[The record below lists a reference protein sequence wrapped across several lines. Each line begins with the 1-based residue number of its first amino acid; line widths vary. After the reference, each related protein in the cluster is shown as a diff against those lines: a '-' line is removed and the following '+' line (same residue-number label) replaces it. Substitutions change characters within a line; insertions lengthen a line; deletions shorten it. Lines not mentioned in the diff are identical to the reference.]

1 MRMLSPIQGSPTPSA
16 TRPPGDGMSGYV
28 EDVDPRFDT
37 STSLPAPPQRAVMYG
52 ANPSTGALP
61 MRGPPPVVMLP
72 HSASAVELRHS
83 AANDPALLHTPQ
95 QRYLRPQPV
104 QGSNGDYLLT
114 SYDSLPL
121 ASGQRSPGN
130 LSESSHF
137 TSVSQRGVN
146 PAWWPAHV
154 PPPRRG
160 RAGGSQL
167 GPSREDILLD
177 GNPDFSLPPG
187 RGGFRGRGGGRGM
200 PGSGFGPGRSGSL
213 PGSLAASSFGG
224 GDGAYPS
231 ASVMRGP
238 SAASAG
244 GRYPTPI

>member
-1 MRMLSPIQGSPTPSA
+1 MLSPIQGSPTPGSS
-16 TRPPGDGMSGYV
+16 RPPADGMSGYI
-28 EDVDPRFDT
+28 EDVDPRWGGDGN
-37 STSLPAPPQRAVMYG
+37 LPRPMYG

-61 MRGPPPVVMLP
+61 TRGAPPVVMLP
-72 HSASAVELRHS
+72 HSASAVELRQS
-83 AANDPALLHTPQ
+83 ASHDPALQLTPQ

-104 QGSNGDYLLT
+104 QGSSGDYLLT

-130 LSESSHF
+130 ISESSHF

-146 PAWWPAHV
+146 PAWG
-154 PPPRRG
+154 PPRRG

-187 RGGFRGRGGGRGM
+187 RGGFRGRGRGRGM

-213 PGSLAASSFGG
+213 PGSLPGSLAASGFGG

-231 ASVMRGP
+231 VSIMRGP
-238 SAASAG
+238 SAAGAG

>member
-1 MRMLSPIQGSPTPSA
+1 
-16 TRPPGDGMSGYV
+16 MSGYA
-28 EDVDPRFDT
+28 EDVDPRFE
-37 STSLPAPPQRAVMYG
+37 SNSNLPAPPQRAVMYG

-61 MRGPPPVVMLP
+61 ARGAPPMVVLP
-72 HSASAVELRHS
+72 HSASAVELRQS
-83 AANDPALLHTPQ
+83 AAALDLAMLHTPQ

-121 ASGQRSPGN
+121 TSGQRSPGDM
-130 LSESSHF
+130 SESSHF

-146 PAWWPAHV
+146 PAWWPPHV
-154 PPPRRG
+154 PPPRRS

-187 RGGFRGRGGGRGM
+187 RGGFRGRGRGRGK

-213 PGSLAASSFGG
+213 PSSLAASSFGG

-231 ASVMRGP
+231 ATVMRGP
-238 SAASAG
+238 SAAGAG